1 MANGQCQ
8 TGQVRSTPAALGQK
22 VMFESFREELSL
34 TEAFQDLGGFLRHLR
49 SEVDTKNLVV
59 CEHVVGRHLRGCNA
73 IVIRSHLD
81 KSNIVFCLCSLLV
94 ISPVIGIA
102 IGLASHRADV
112 GVAASTVLIAIASL
126 LQGLA
131 AWFQR

>member
-1 MANGQCQ
+1 M
-8 TGQVRSTPAALGQK
+8 LGQK
-22 VMFESFREELSL
+22 VTFEDFREELSL
-34 TEAFQDLGGFLRHLR
+34 TEAFQDLGSFLGHLR
-49 SEVDTKNLVV
+49 SEVDTTNFVV
-59 CEHVVGRHLRGCNA
+59 CGHVVGRHLRGCNA

-81 KSNIVFCLCSLLV
+81 KSSIVCCLCSLLV
-94 ISPVIGIA
+94 ISPVVGIA

-126 LQGLA
+126 LQGVA